1 MSSYFRDVYN
11 RPFRVKPSCTKAANS
26 YPSGEDLRSAWSG
39 SKILQ
44 KKTNMILK
52 TLVRGFG
59 VNDNANFR
67 KFWEI
72 LYIHFSEIAISKNE
86 YNFFNPCRDEPP
98 ENKRKLSPTRL
109 ESHRK
114 YYRSSKGKKNLLK
127 SVKAYDQRNKK
138 K

>member
-1 MSSYFRDVYN
+1 MYTIDPLELKRLVQKLPIHTLRGRIYDLLGVD
-11 RPFRVKPSCTKAANS
+11 RKSCK
-26 YPSGEDLRSAWSG
+26 
-39 SKILQ
+39 

-67 KFWEI
+67 EFWEI
-72 LYIHFSEIAISKNE
+72 LYIHFSEIAISKNH

-98 ENKRKLSPTRL
+98 ENKRKLSPTKL

-114 YYRSSKGKKNLLK
+114 YYRSTKGRKNLLK

-138 K
+138 KH